1 MRTETNRLV
10 AAVAVMAM
18 LLCSASVL
26 ISDADAV
33 GSETYTIEMRTGQTF
48 MYEPTTNL
56 ESDIDVEGSEG
67 VLWDDET
74 GVMTARFLSVDT
86 SGGLTATV
94 KATWTSLIN
103 PDATMAAEQTILFRI
118 YGHATID
125 GKYES
130 SVTRGVI
137 GGQTAGTVVYAPT
150 VSQAVD
156 GTATTVTC
164 EIPENEYIGW
174 DSENNRVV
182 LIDDIPSDVQ
192 DFSLSFDIE
201 ATNSAVSED
210 STLADETAVVHVTV
224 GIGQDI
230 EITSPDMIETYVGAS
245 QDMNTYVVT
254 TNYDGTGLAQVT
266 GITISEVVPVVNGLV
281 ASKGD
286 GRVVFDPSAI
296 DFGERPVY
304 PYYKDYSFVVTVEG
318 QSSDGRPV
326 NDTKQVTLRVWP
338 GQEFISYP
346 TIENVQFSKGADDP
360 LHVDFSAVVGDADG
374 IRFDWG
380 DKSEIQDIP
389 TKSDA
394 PQTYNAGYTYQTDGR
409 YVITV
414 SAYNTVGENVMYY
427 LYDTATGEWS
437 PTDPPEDPEKPSED
451 DGGILDWLWL
461 VFAVLAGVLA
471 VAAVLA
477 RNEYIAVGAAV
488 CAIVAVVAYMML
500 RGDGL

>member
-1 MRTETNRLV
+1 MRTETHRLV
-10 AAVAVMAM
+10 AVVAVVAM

-26 ISDADAV
+26 LSDDADAV
-33 GSETYTIEMRTGQTF
+33 GSGIYTIEMRTGQTL

-56 ESDIDVEGSEG
+56 ESDIVVEGSEG
-67 VLWDDET
+67 VLWDDEA

-94 KATWTSLIN
+94 KATWTSDIN
-103 PDATMAAEQTILFRI
+103 PDATMTAEQTILFRI

-125 GKYES
+125 EKYES
-130 SVTRGVI
+130 SVALGLL
-137 GGQTAGTVVYAPT
+137 GGQTAGTVVYTPT

-156 GTATTVTC
+156 GTVTTVTC
-164 EIPENEYIGW
+164 DIPENGYIGW

-182 LIDDIPSDVQ
+182 LIDDIPSDVE
-192 DFSLSFDIE
+192 DFTLSFDIE

-210 STLADETAVVHVTV
+210 SSLADETAVVHVTV
-224 GIGQDI
+224 GFGQDI
-230 EITSPDMIETYVGAS
+230 EITSSDMIETYVGAS

-254 TNYDGTGLAQVT
+254 TNYDGSDLAQVT
-266 GITISEVVPVVNGLV
+266 GITISQVVPSVSGLV

-286 GRVVFDPSAI
+286 GTVTFDPSAI
-296 DFGERPVY
+296 DFGDRPVY
-304 PYYKDYSFVVTVEG
+304 PYYRDYTFVVTVEG
-318 QSSDGRPV
+318 QASDGRPV

-346 TIENVQFSKGADDP
+346 TMEDVQFVRGADDP

-380 DKSEIQDIP
+380 DGSEIEDIP
-389 TKSDA
+389 TKSDVA
-394 PQTYNAGYTYQTDGR
+394 QSYAAGYTYQTDGR

-427 LYDTATGEWS
+427 LYDTATGIWN
-437 PTDPPEDPEKPSED
+437 PTDPPEDPGKPSED

-461 VFAVLAGVLA
+461 VFAVIAGILA
-471 VAAVLA
+471 VAALFG
-477 RNEYIAVGAAV
+477 RNVYVAVGAAV
-488 CAIVAVVAYMML
+488 CGIVAVATYL
-500 RGDGL
+500 IL